1 MRSLSQGCV
10 QHKERGTGTQAG
22 QQENASNMGVREG
35 FLEEEP
41 HNQDPRTNRGWG
53 MGGEKENEGRDKV
66 FQAEDLWVRG
76 SRRGLLGSLWG
87 YHVFSVAGNR

>member
-1 MRSLSQGCV
+1 MRSLRRSRV
-10 QHKERGTGTQAG
+10 QHEERGTGTQAG
-22 QQENASNMGVREG
+22 QQENASDTGVREG
-35 FLEEEP
+35 FLEEGP

-53 MGGEKENEGRDKV
+53 TGGEKENEGRGKV

-87 YHVFSVAGNR
+87 YHDFSVAGNS